1 MHDHNLASYRLNSFV
16 PDARSTTTSL
26 LAMSVPVKIFV
37 ILILMRFLIACRPRT
52 PPPDPQTKI
61 KRIQNGPLA
70 DSTQASQA
78 LNEERDA
85 FDKRIK
91 ESDTLVGPEPPEAQH
106 PLGPFFA
113 VSGIHDSL
121 VENNQPHQTPSSLPA
136 LNGQP
141 PSIEMDEIEHT
152 MFGGIQE
159 VSYLESPGRSTTFE
173 LASLI
178 MSSKR

>member
-1 MHDHNLASYRLNSFV
+1 MACSPLTSFSDV
-16 PDARSTTTSL
+16 
-26 LAMSVPVKIFV
+26 
-37 ILILMRFLIACRPRT
+37 
-52 PPPDPQTKI
+52 QTKI
-61 KRIQNGPLA
+61 KRIQRAPLA
-70 DSTQASQA
+70 HSTQASQA
-78 LNEERDA
+78 LKEERDA

-91 ESDTLVGPEPPEAQH
+91 GSDTLVGPEPPEAQH

-159 VSYLESPGRSTTFE
+159 VSYLESPGSSTTFE

-178 MSSKR
+178 ISSKR